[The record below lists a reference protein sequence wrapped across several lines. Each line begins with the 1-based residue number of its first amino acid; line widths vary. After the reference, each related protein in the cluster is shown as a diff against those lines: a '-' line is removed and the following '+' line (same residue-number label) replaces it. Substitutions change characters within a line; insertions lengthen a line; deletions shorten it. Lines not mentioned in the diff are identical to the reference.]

1 MTDRELKL
9 GRRAMTPLNLAYGM
23 AKEIKEVIYLYHES
37 MPLATV
43 IGVLEIVKIELM
55 QEHADKDNED
65 E

>member
-1 MTDRELKL
+1 
-9 GRRAMTPLNLAYGM
+9 MTPLNLAYGM
-23 AKEIKEVIYLYHES
+23 AKEIKAAIYLYHES